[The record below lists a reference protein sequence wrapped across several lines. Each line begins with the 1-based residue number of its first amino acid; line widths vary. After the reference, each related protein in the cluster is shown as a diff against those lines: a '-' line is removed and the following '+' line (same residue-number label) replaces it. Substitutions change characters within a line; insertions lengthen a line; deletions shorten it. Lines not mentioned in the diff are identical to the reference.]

1 MIEFKDYTEKKDES
15 AADIAQMRNTEFRGE
30 LMKISAINEGVSL
43 IANIGVIG
51 SIVFLGLEMQQNTE
65 MMQSQTRN
73 SIVENQLS
81 VYDKMIENPELFDIA
96 NKRNEN
102 LDVTNAERQ
111 QLHIFILSQ
120 LRIWENEFYQFQIG
134 LYASEEFEAR
144 KIWWR
149 KIIGIP
155 VNLQT
160 WRSEQ
165 ETFYPDFRIY
175 INELLGEI

>member
-1 MIEFKDYTEKKDES
+1 
-15 AADIAQMRNTEFRGE
+15 
-30 LMKISAINEGVSL
+30 MKISAINEGVSL

-73 SIVENQLS
+73 SIVENQLTF
-81 VYDKMIENPELFDIA
+81 YERAIENSEIFDIRKRLDSELFT
-96 NKRNEN
+96 EETEEFQYTYFLLSN
-102 LDVTNAERQ
+102 LRM
-111 QLHIFILSQ
+111 
-120 LRIWENEFYQFQIG
+120 WENEFYQSQLG
-134 LYASEEFEAR
+134 LFDSDEFKAR

-160 WRSEQ
+160 WKIEKKHFIQ
-165 ETFYPDFRIY
+165 I
-175 INELLGEI
+175 LGFT

>member
-1 MIEFKDYTEKKDES
+1 
-15 AADIAQMRNTEFRGE
+15 
-30 LMKISAINEGVSL
+30 MKISAINEGVSL

-51 SIVFLGLEMQQNTE
+51 SIIFLGLEMQQNTE

-96 NKRNEN
+96 DKLNTYIAQSYGTVDTTAASSAN
-102 LDVTNAERQ
+102 LDVTGAERR

-120 LRIWENEFYQFQIG
+120 LRIWENEFYQYQIG
-134 LYASEEFEAR
+134 LYAAEEFEAR

-155 VNLQT
+155 ANLQT
-160 WRSEQ
+160 WRSEE

-175 INELLGEI
+175 MNELLDEIS

>member
-1 MIEFKDYTEKKDES
+1 
-15 AADIAQMRNTEFRGE
+15 
-30 LMKISAINEGVSL
+30 MKISAINEGVSL

-81 VYDKMIENPELFDIA
+81 VYEKMIENPELFDIA
-96 NKRNEN
+96 DKRSAN
-102 LDVTNAERQ
+102 LDVADAERQ
-111 QLHIFILSQ
+111 QLHVFILSQ
-120 LRIWENEFYQFQIG
+120 LRIWENEFYQYQIG
-134 LYASEEFEAR
+134 LYASEEFKAR
-144 KIWWR
+144 KIWWGR
-149 KIIGIP
+149 IMRRP

-160 WRSEQ
+160 WRVEQ

-175 INELLGEI
+175 MNELLDEIA